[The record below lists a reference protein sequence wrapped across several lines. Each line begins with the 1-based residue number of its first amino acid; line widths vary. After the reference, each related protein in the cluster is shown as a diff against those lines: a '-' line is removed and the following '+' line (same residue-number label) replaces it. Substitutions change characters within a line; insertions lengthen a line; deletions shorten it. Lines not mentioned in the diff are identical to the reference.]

1 MSEALTQIVNAYVRL
16 NNTAALE
23 DLKAHRQKLIA
34 GIGSDGPFN
43 RSLLLD
49 QLNDEV
55 ALIGAA
61 LQKLR
66 EESNRE

>member
-34 GIGSDGPFN
+34 GIGRDGPFN

-55 ALIGAA
+55 VLIDAG